1 MAQVPPSG
9 PAPHRGRSKRRHTRR
24 IRLLKCACAAVERR
38 TPYPTEASYRIT
50 PVEYEFLLYRTFAAM
65 SIIFLIGFSFLLRGR

>member
-24 IRLLKCACAAVERR
+24 IRLLKCAYAAVERR
-38 TPYPTEASYRIT
+38 TLYPTEASYRIT

-65 SIIFLIGFSFLLRGR
+65 SIIFFDWFQIPLAR